1 MTRDVK
7 TFISITV
14 VSLYRPSKTM
24 DMHIVTVYDV
34 GNKFIAYS
42 GPVPEVSHVLSE
54 WGSLFC
60 LASDG
65 KVKSM
70 FLTHQS
76 GFQCNANAVFF
87 VIVW

>member
-65 KVKSM
+65 KVKIYVSYSPIWPLVQRQRC
-70 FLTHQS
+70 FL
-76 GFQCNANAVFF
+76 
-87 VIVW
+87 